1 MSINKGLLTIAGLS
15 VLALGA
21 QLPAQAQDQLTAEDF
36 ATENP
41 AADLIA
47 VDGMTVEEIS
57 VEDIIAGD
65 AIVEDTQL
73 AAPTQLAPTLEE
85 ESVELAQARRRTRGN
100 ARSQN
105 FIGVGADFGT
115 ADDVSFAVISKFNLS
130 EQLALRPS
138 VLIGD
143 DFAVLVP
150 LTYEFQSSTLDG
162 FQVSPYAGVG
172 ASYVEDNNNNNN
184 NSEFGLLLS
193 AGVDVPISR
202 RFTINGQLNYA
213 GIFSNSSNF
222 GGTVGI
228 GYSF

>member
-15 VLALGA
+15 VLALGT
-21 QLPAQAQDQLTAEDF
+21 QLPARAQDQLIAQDF
-36 ATENP
+36 AAENL

-47 VDGMTVEEIS
+47 VDSTSVEEIS
-57 VEDIIAGD
+57 VEEIIAAD
-65 AIVEDTQL
+65 AIIEDTQL
-73 AAPTQLAPTLEE
+73 AAPTPALTLEE
-85 ESVELAQARRRTRGN
+85 ESTELAQARRRTRGS
-100 ARSQN
+100 ARTQS

-115 ADDVSFAVISKFNLS
+115 ADDVSFAVISKFGLN

-150 LTYEFQSSTLDG
+150 LTYEFQSTSLDG
-162 FQVSPYAGVG
+162 FQISPYAGVG

-213 GIFSNSSNF
+213 GIFSDSSNF
-222 GGTVGI
+222 GGTVGV
-228 GYSF
+228 GYNF